1 MDLLDMKILEETVEA
16 VENTDKENI
25 TTPTEDNKIITPNVT
40 IEDQTQIPETKS
52 VISNI
57 TSSDIEKLEDKIN
70 TDSDFIDECITE
82 SFYNLSDNLLEMV
95 TLSETINADLI
106 HKQYKLLIECAYN
119 SDEYNDKITALVEAS
134 GQNLIQ
140 KLVEAIKNFIEWC
153 KDALSK
159 LGVQISIHLVD
170 YEKWAS
176 AKENDLVEKASKVG
190 NNITYTIHKWNTDDL
205 FEPIPVNKVEAIAD
219 DYISITSDK
228 DTMKEYIEEF
238 INKYKNVSEVSDDVY
253 THALAVAAGGNP
265 DDRKFTDK
273 EMAKEAYMVKL
284 MGKEKDIV
292 LDAKLIASYV
302 TKLKKIKTDTSR
314 CISSMR
320 SDAINNKFTQLIKD
334 AKSEMNARENKP
346 DSTKYQYFNIRF
358 HVLTAIQNA
367 INDAYKIKCSLMT
380 KYAKELYNACKTLD
394 TYKVE
399 SNNESIDFESSTNYI
414 GGTLHA

>member
-40 IEDQTQIPETKS
+40 IEDQTQVPETKS
-52 VISNI
+52 IISNI

-106 HKQYKLLIECAYN
+106 HKQYKLLTECAYN

-190 NNITYTIHKWNTDDL
+190 NNITYIIHKWNTDDL

-273 EMAKEAYMVKL
+273 EMAKEACMVKL

-292 LDAKLIASYV
+292 LDAKLIANYV

>member
-1 MDLLDMKILEETVEA
+1 
-16 VENTDKENI
+16 
-25 TTPTEDNKIITPNVT
+25 
-40 IEDQTQIPETKS
+40 
-52 VISNI
+52 
-57 TSSDIEKLEDKIN
+57 
-70 TDSDFIDECITE
+70 
-82 SFYNLSDNLLEMV
+82 
-95 TLSETINADLI
+95 
-106 HKQYKLLIECAYN
+106 
-119 SDEYNDKITALVEAS
+119 
-134 GQNLIQ
+134 
-140 KLVEAIKNFIEWC
+140 
-153 KDALSK
+153 
-159 LGVQISIHLVD
+159 
-170 YEKWAS
+170 
-176 AKENDLVEKASKVG
+176 
-190 NNITYTIHKWNTDDL
+190 
-205 FEPIPVNKVEAIAD
+205 
-219 DYISITSDK
+219 
-228 DTMKEYIEEF
+228 
-238 INKYKNVSEVSDDVY
+238 
-253 THALAVAAGGNP
+253 
-265 DDRKFTDK
+265 
-273 EMAKEAYMVKL
+273 MAKEAYMVKL

-292 LDAKLIASYV
+292 LDAKLIANYV